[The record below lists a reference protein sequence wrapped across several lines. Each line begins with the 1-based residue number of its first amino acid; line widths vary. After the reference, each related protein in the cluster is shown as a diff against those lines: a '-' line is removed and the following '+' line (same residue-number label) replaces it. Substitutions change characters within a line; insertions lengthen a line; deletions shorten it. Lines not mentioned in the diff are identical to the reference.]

1 MDPER
6 DDYADESRGAEPATV
21 GELARAFVLAFAA
34 ILGPMIALM
43 AFVAWSG
50 FW

>member
-1 MDPER
+1 MDRER
-6 DDYADESRGAEPATV
+6 DDYADDGRAAEPATP

-34 ILGPMIALM
+34 VLGLLFALM